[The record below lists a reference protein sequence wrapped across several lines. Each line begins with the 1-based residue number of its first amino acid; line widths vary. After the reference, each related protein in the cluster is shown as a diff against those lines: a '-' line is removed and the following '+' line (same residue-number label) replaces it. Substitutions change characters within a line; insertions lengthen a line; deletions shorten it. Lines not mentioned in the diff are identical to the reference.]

1 MNIGISDTDM
11 LLFFKKRRNAYE
23 DPSRAGKALLL
34 YLKLRRYSRRKEGI
48 YMLNEVIKLV
58 SAHYFFKILIIA
70 VLMDTIL
77 GVLRAIKEHKF
88 NSCVGIDG
96 AIRKVAMLLSV
107 VFLVFVD
114 SIVNIDFLFMV
125 PEQYLQYIGLNR
137 LGICELFSLL
147 YILYEIVSI
156 LKNMT
161 LCGLPVPAK
170 LKTWIQKF
178 LDDMTDELPEETA
191 EELHN
196 TVKQEGE

>member
-1 MNIGISDTDM
+1 
-11 LLFFKKRRNAYE
+11 
-23 DPSRAGKALLL
+23 
-34 YLKLRRYSRRKEGI
+34 
-48 YMLNEVIKLV
+48 MLNEIIKLV
-58 SAHYFFKILIIA
+58 ASHYFFKILIIA

-114 SIVNIDFLFMV
+114 STVNIDFLFMI
-125 PEQYLQYIGLNR
+125 PERYLQYIGLTR
-137 LGICELFSLL
+137 MGVCELFCLL

-170 LKTWIQKF
+170 LKAWIQKF
-178 LDDMTDELPEETA
+178 LDDMTDELPEEAA
-191 EELHN
+191 EELHSK
-196 TVKQEGE
+196 TEREGA

>member
-1 MNIGISDTDM
+1 
-11 LLFFKKRRNAYE
+11 
-23 DPSRAGKALLL
+23 
-34 YLKLRRYSRRKEGI
+34 
-48 YMLNEVIKLV
+48 MLNEVVNLV
-58 SAHYFFKILIIA
+58 ASHYFFKILIIA

-114 SIVNIDFLFMV
+114 STVNIDFLFMI
-125 PEQYLQYIGLNR
+125 PEKYLQYIGLNR
-137 LGICELFSLL
+137 LGVCELFCLL

-170 LKTWIQKF
+170 LKKWIQKF
-178 LDDMTDELPEETA
+178 LDDMTEELPEEVA
-191 EELHN
+191 EELHS
-196 TVKQEGE
+196 TVDNMIE

>member
-1 MNIGISDTDM
+1 
-11 LLFFKKRRNAYE
+11 
-23 DPSRAGKALLL
+23 
-34 YLKLRRYSRRKEGI
+34 
-48 YMLNEVIKLV
+48 MLNEVIKLV
-58 SAHYFFKILIIA
+58 ASHYFFKILIIA

-114 SIVNIDFLFMV
+114 STVNIDFLFMI
-125 PEQYLQYIGLNR
+125 PERYLQYIGIAR
-137 LGICELFSLL
+137 MGVCELFCLL

-170 LKTWIQKF
+170 LKAWIQKF
-178 LDDMTDELPEETA
+178 LDDMTDELPEEAA
-191 EELHN
+191 EELHGK
-196 TVKQEGE
+196 TEREGA